1 MMNINTNNQD
11 EQIVN
16 EIWQSYLTIANENH
30 ERYKKGVITES
41 QYILAQAEYAK
52 QTINELG
59 QFMFDLIS
67 KQSS

>member
-1 MMNINTNNQD
+1 MNINPDDQD
-11 EQIVN
+11 ERIIN
-16 EIWQSYLTIANENH
+16 EIWQSYLKIANENH

-41 QYILAQAEYAK
+41 QYILIQAEYAK

>member
-1 MMNINTNNQD
+1 MNVNTND

-16 EIWQSYLTIANENH
+16 EIWQSYLTTANENH

-59 QFMFDLIS
+59 RFMFDLIA
-67 KQSS
+67 KQKT

>member
-1 MMNINTNNQD
+1 MNINTND

-16 EIWQSYLTIANENH
+16 EIWQYYLTIANENH
-30 ERYKKGVITES
+30 EMYKKGAITES

-59 QFMFDLIS
+59 QFMFDLIA
-67 KQSS
+67 KQKT

>member
-1 MMNINTNNQD
+1 MNINTND

-30 ERYKKGVITES
+30 ERYKKGIITES
-41 QYILAQAEYAK
+41 QYILSQAEYAK